1 MEGTHSEEESGESGD
16 DNESDDEKD
25 DVPEGTT
32 RSQRNLYFAFVTHY
46 SSFELVLPA
55 AHQATAMH

>member
-16 DNESDDEKD
+16 DNESEDEKD

-32 RSQRNLYFAFVTHY
+32 RSQRSLFAFVTHY

-55 AHQATAMH
+55 AH